1 VLDLFD
7 LLRVVIL
14 VSLFW
19 YLRSILNNIP
29 YAFVE

>member
-1 VLDLFD
+1 LVD
-7 LLRVVIL
+7 LLRIIVL
-14 VSLFW
+14 VPFLR

>member
-1 VLDLFD
+1 LVGLIRVIVLIPHL
-7 LLRVVIL
+7 
-14 VSLFW
+14 W